1 VIGKENKQA
10 SVYSKAYLLG
20 WILPLL
26 LFVAP
31 IVSYSDIS
39 SGYGWLVL
47 TVVGAGYAVSVF
59 AGRSVVNRRT
69 LGTAYPMLSRSLL
82 RLAVI
87 FSILSLI
94 GGQLVLNEQ
103 SNFLEG
109 WSFDNLEERYLA
121 LIHSSYEGTATN
133 SIWSTLGN
141 LMRSLFFVAV
151 TAIVVYTKIE
161 RLWLRRIGASALVG
175 AALLQSFFVNVSRLQ
190 FVFLLINAAVVAI
203 LVGHPILRQKKWLV
217 AAAVVLVLFLIR
229 TTDQRLA
236 STFND
241 DSSAANGMVELFG
254 ADLQPLGQFIVD
266 HLGLSAFILVLYIS
280 QAIPE
285 FVRLVIYNPSP
296 YAWGAHSFF
305 PVVSPIARAL
315 GSPLTPDMSAISN
328 QGLWW
333 GFLGDM
339 YLDFGA
345 FYFIAYLCAL
355 FVMIRVARGF
365 ESSGVFGLT
374 FSAMTVSMIL
384 IIPFTGIFNTYAVSY
399 FALLILAV
407 LEKRSQNLRR
417 PAELG
422 FKHA

>member
-1 VIGKENKQA
+1 MIGKDDRHA
-10 SVYSKAYLLG
+10 SIYSKAYLLG
-20 WILPLL
+20 WSLPLL
-26 LFVAP
+26 LFVSP

-39 SGYGWLVL
+39 SGYAWWVL
-47 TVVGAGYAVSVF
+47 TVVVAGYAVSVF
-59 AGRSVVNRRT
+59 ASRNAANRRT
-69 LGTAYPMLSRSLL
+69 LRIEHPMRSGSLL
-82 RLAVI
+82 QLAVF
-87 FSILSLI
+87 FSILSFI
-94 GGQLVLNEQ
+94 GGLLVLSEQ
-103 SNFLEG
+103 SNFLGG

-121 LIHSSYEGTATN
+121 LIQSSSEGSATN

-141 LMRSLFFVAV
+141 LMRSVFFVAV

-161 RLWLRRIGASALVG
+161 RSWLRRIVASAIVA

-190 FVFLLINAAVVAI
+190 FFFFLINAATAAI
-203 LVGHPILRQKKWLV
+203 LVGHPILKQKKWLI
-217 AAAVVLVLFLIR
+217 AAAVVCVLFLIR

-236 STFND
+236 STFDD
-241 DSSAANGMVELFG
+241 DSFAATAMVGLFG
-254 ADLQPLGQFIVD
+254 ADLQPLGEFIVD
-266 HLGLSAFILVLYIS
+266 HLGLSAFILVMYIS

-296 YAWGAHSFF
+296 HALGAHSLFL
-305 PVVSPIARAL
+305 VVAPIARVL

-345 FYFIAYLCAL
+345 FYFVAYLCAL

-365 ESSGVFGLT
+365 ESGGVFGLT
-374 FSAMTVSMIL
+374 FRAMTVSMIL

-399 FALLILAV
+399 FVLLFLAV
-407 LEKRSQNLRR
+407 LEKRSRHLRR